1 MFFLSETYCSIPLE
15 YTIRGVVITV
25 AVATDV
31 ILIKGY
37 RLSVREVVE
46 LTQRML

>member
-1 MFFLSETYCSIPLE
+1 MYCSIPLE
-15 YTIRGVVITV
+15 YSVRSITIMV

-37 RLSVREVVE
+37 RLSVREVVG
-46 LTQRML
+46 LL